1 MMNLSPFKSCKKGL
15 LLLPKEV
22 PVVITLTNSETFGKK
37 NLDVLLPGT
46 TTGTGEVL
54 EDTSETGRIRPWKKH
69 KMSNMK
75 LGELFELE
83 ERLFGEKEG
92 HLLTE
97 SRMQSLK
104 ECAEFLWFLEDEKKK
119 RRLHRANFCRVRLCP
134 MCNWRRSLKLFS
146 QVSAITDAILAEKK
160 ARFIFVTLTIQN
172 VQGDALR
179 ETLDKLNK
187 AFKYIVNKHQ
197 TFAPAKKLKKNLLGY
212 MKAEEITYNA
222 ERNDFHPHIHA
233 ILEVRPSYFKGNEYI
248 KQKDWTEL
256 WRSALGVGYDPIVDV
271 RNIKGGT
278 PKAVAEVAKY
288 PVKMHDILKVADKE
302 QAARAL
308 RKLYQAIFK
317 RRLVTF
323 GGDFREYRRRLQLDD
338 VETGDLTHVETEE
351 KTFNAVA
358 QVLFK
363 WHADVG
369 VYIC

>member
-1 MMNLSPFKSCKKGL
+1 M
-15 LLLPKEV
+15 
-22 PVVITLTNSETFGKK
+22 ITLTNSGTFGKE
-37 NLDVLLPGT
+37 NLDVLLPET

-54 EDTSETGRIRPWKKH
+54 EDTSKTGRIRPWKKH
-69 KMSNMK
+69 KMSNVK

-179 ETLDKLNK
+179 ETIDNLNK
-187 AFKYIVNKHQ
+187 AFTYITAKSRN
-197 TFAPAKKLKKNLLGY
+197 FAPAKKLKKNLLGY

-222 ERNDFHPHIHA
+222 ERDDFHPHIHA

-256 WRSALGVGYDPIVDV
+256 WRSALGVDYDPIVDV

-302 QAARAL
+302 KAARAL
-308 RKLYQAIFK
+308 RKLYQVIFK

-338 VETGDLTHVETEE
+338 VETGDLTHVEAEE

-358 QVLFK
+358 QFLFK